1 MRLTR
6 SIVLT
11 ASIVALLALATG
23 AFGAPA
29 FPEPA
34 APGRVI
40 SDAAGVINKDDAAA
54 IDRLAGALRA
64 EKGLPVSVVTIRSLA
79 AQNAQGSTIE
89 RYAVELLQS
98 QDEQM
103 RSHGMLL
110 VVASDDR
117 RARIQLGS
125 AWGTGHDERARRV
138 MDRLILPAF
147 RNGQLSKGI
156 LEGVRGFDAMGRQ
169 LPVRAAGQPAW
180 VPQALVVEGF
190 DEPWWLPFAV
200 AGVAVALAVLLVSLI
215 RNGRSGWAWAVAA
228 FVFGLLL
235 ARFFGGSA
243 EAGDADSGAESGAS
257 GSW

>member
-6 SIVLT
+6 SALLT
-11 ASIVALLALATG
+11 ASIIALLALATG
-23 AFGAPA
+23 AFGAPS

-40 SDAAGVINKDDAAA
+40 SDAAGVISRDDAAA
-54 IDRLAGALRA
+54 IERLAGALRA

-79 AQNAQGSTIE
+79 AQNAQGFTIE

-147 RNGQLSKGI
+147 RDGQLSKGI
-156 LEGVRGFDAMGRQ
+156 LEGVRGFDAMARQ
-169 LPVRAAGQPAW
+169 LPVRAPGQPAW
-180 VPQALVVEGF
+180 IPPALVVEGF
-190 DEPWWLPFAV
+190 DQPWWLPFAV
-200 AGVAVALAVLLVSLI
+200 AGGVIALAVLLVSLV
-215 RNGRSGWAWAVAA
+215 RHGRRGWAWAVAA

-243 EAGDADSGAESGAS
+243 EASGDVEGGAT